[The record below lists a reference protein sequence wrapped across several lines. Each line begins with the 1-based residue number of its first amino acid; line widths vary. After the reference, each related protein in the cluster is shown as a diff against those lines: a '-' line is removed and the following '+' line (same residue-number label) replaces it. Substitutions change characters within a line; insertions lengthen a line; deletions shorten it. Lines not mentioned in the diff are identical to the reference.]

1 MDGQAASCPRRME
14 PRGLGSHR
22 DEDHLRAA
30 VRAAVRKTAPEDPLD
45 GGPAPRL
52 HIQAERWGGWGDRW
66 KPQPAARGWALFSR
80 LPGRSVPG
88 WLLAGRGHRCP
99 FSSGGGFAAWS
110 GGRAFRMPEGF
121 PGFQIA
127 LGSSRG
133 RSRDPRS
140 VWFAGRAGNF
150 QAPECGAFSGN
161 WIEAGAEAWGWNWV
175 ACS

>member
-52 HIQAERWGGWGDRW
+52 HIQAERWGGWGDWW

-121 PGFQIA
+121 PGFRRQRT
-127 LGSSRG
+127 LWTT
-133 RSRDPRS
+133 
-140 VWFAGRAGNF
+140 V
-150 QAPECGAFSGN
+150 QL
-161 WIEAGAEAWGWNWV
+161 GAEGFLSRAQSKYPVCFYRFPGHQV
-175 ACS
+175 FSVP